1 MHPLKCTGR
10 FPVVNSNHIT
20 SLEGKGVLPAIAT
33 TRQKITS
40 IPLLNLRLAHVFYN
54 DPIFQTSTALRKPT
68 DHASA
73 PHSTQAIRIQEID
86 SNSGSGSSRDGPD
99 TTFI

>member
-1 MHPLKCTGR
+1 MHPLECTRR

-20 SLEGKGVLPAIAT
+20 LLEVKGVLPAIAT

-40 IPLLNLRLAHVFYN
+40 IHLLYHRLAHVFYN
-54 DPIFQTSTALRKPT
+54 DPIFHTSTALRKPT

-73 PHSTQAIRIQEID
+73 PHSTQANHIQEID
-86 SNSGSGSSRDGPD
+86 FNR
-99 TTFI
+99 